1 MIMDAVEDRLA
12 ENPVKLDLRGKTLIA
27 DFFLVATG
35 TSEPHLKAITES
47 VLEKTEEERL
57 PKPRIEGQE
66 AGEWILMDYGDVV
79 LHVMNAESRQRYRL
93 EQFWSTP
100 QPKGALPPTPSTV
113 GGANGASL
121 DDLEYGKMP
130 DEDVDALDV
139 DDEEEDDAAFFDDAD
154 QEVEPIDEEDIEFV
168 ESVRHKDTGD
178 DDELPATSG
187 GNGAR
192 A

>member
-1 MIMDAVEDRLA
+1 MDAVEDRLA

-47 VLEKTEEERL
+47 VLEKTEDERL

-79 LHVMNAESRQRYRL
+79 LHVMNAETRQRYKL

-113 GGANGASL
+113 GGNGASV

-130 DEDVDALDV
+130 DEEVDALDV

-178 DDELPATSG
+178 DDDELPAPAG
-187 GNGAR
+187 GNGTR
-192 A
+192 P